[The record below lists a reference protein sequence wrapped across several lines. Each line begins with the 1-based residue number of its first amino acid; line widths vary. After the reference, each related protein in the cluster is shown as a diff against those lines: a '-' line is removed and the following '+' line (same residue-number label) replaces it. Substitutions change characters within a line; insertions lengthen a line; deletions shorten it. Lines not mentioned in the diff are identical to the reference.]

1 MDKNKNSSKED
12 NIIKIKLL
20 DIFPSIKELK
30 EQKGE
35 IDIVFQGS
43 DIFYN
48 LIELLSTKKE
58 ISLKTQKP
66 AIIISLIKST
76 NIFATCLFNIKP
88 GEQWINFSYGNKKKK
103 DTTLAQNLI
112 DCIKMKIKCVISRM
126 IGNINSNNN
135 TSTNTKKLKKNFPNN
150 PKINYGSVLTENNN
164 VKSQSILNQNFH
176 KLNINSRLLTNKGNK
191 RISLET
197 SPKEKTTKTKFT
209 NLRNNN
215 TINNNSN
222 INKQNHVESFL
233 NKKNDFYNEKKNTVE
248 EKGLKRINTNT
259 KNSYNRI
266 IDDDL
271 GLRLNKIMLNKNDES
286 NLNLTQRT
294 RKNLPSNY
302 NLEYA
307 NKGNDNNLM
316 YNNLKSNKNLKNKQM
331 LKNKLLNNGNKK
343 TEIKNVTSEYNINK
357 KIKKEISSNNFINK
371 SNNYDINYSKNRKS
385 NNKKRVD
392 RSHDYIESFNV
403 EEKMGPMTNR
413 RNKDI
418 LNDLK
423 SNINKNAKTPDLSR
437 SNKYKMKIY
446 DKTIESEKFTT
457 INGEKINKNK
467 YIKDSPILRN
477 LSSDLDSYSE
487 DKNKNEDEISDN
499 NSMYKSDNYSK
510 LKEDFILLYSDNY
523 VQNVQED
530 LLKLEIELFVEKMTG
545 LISAYHYEINEKKI
559 ENKILEKNL
568 KENSKNYIDFCKLYT
583 KLNLIKKNHKRK
595 HQRIQKNKSNIKEI
609 NDKNFETNK
618 TELELFKLI
627 FPNKENDK
635 NNNNNNIDNIE
646 NVDKREELKN
656 IINILLTK
664 EENKNIFINTDLYT
678 KWCDI
683 NKTECE
689 NNINKELDKDLKK
702 DINEEKDLDK
712 DLNKDKDIEK
722 QIDNNLDNNL
732 NNDLDKDLNN
742 DKKIE
747 KQIDDN
753 SDNNLNNDINKDL
766 NNDKNIEKQIDNN
779 SHNNLN
785 NDINK
790 DLNIDI
796 NKDLNNDINKD
807 LNNDINKELNND
819 INKELN
825 KDLNKD
831 MNKEMNKDI
840 NRSLDDFKYVK
851 PKARTRV
858 IPKLQQTKFNSKNN
872 NNAYELNYNIM
883 NNSRNIINSDK
894 KEQTININNI
904 NSKKEEAINYNN
916 YSCLTLN
923 SNTEVYSKNSAIY
936 SLYPNKYY
944 SKKLPK

>member
-20 DIFPSIKELK
+20 DIFPSINELK

-35 IDIVFQGS
+35 IDIIFQGS

-66 AIIISLIKST
+66 AIIISLIKSS

-112 DCIKMKIKCVISRM
+112 DCIKVKIKCVISRM
-126 IGNINSNNN
+126 IGNININSNNN
-135 TSTNTKKLKKNFPNN
+135 TNTNTKKLKKNFPNN

-164 VKSQSILNQNFH
+164 AKSQSILNQNFH

-191 RISLET
+191 RISLEN

-215 TINNNSN
+215 TMNNNSN
-222 INKQNHVESFL
+222 INKRNHVESFL

-248 EKGLKRINTNT
+248 EKGLKRINT
-259 KNSYNRI
+259 KNSYNRL
-266 IDDDL
+266 IDEDL

-294 RKNLPSNY
+294 RKNLPGNN

-316 YNNLKSNKNLKNKQM
+316 YNNLKINKNLKNKQM
-331 LKNKLLNNGNKK
+331 LKNKLLNNNNKK

-357 KIKKEISSNNFINK
+357 KIKKEVSSNNFINK

-385 NNKKRVD
+385 NKKRVD
-392 RSHDYIESFNV
+392 RSHDYTESFNI

-413 RNKDI
+413 RNKDT
-418 LNDLK
+418 LNYLK
-423 SNINKNAKTPDLSR
+423 NNTNKNAKTPDLSR

-457 INGEKINKNK
+457 INGEKIKKNK
-467 YIKDSPILRN
+467 YIKDSPFLRN

-487 DKNKNEDEISDN
+487 DKNKNEDELSDN
-499 NSMYKSDNYSK
+499 NSMYESDNYSK

-568 KENSKNYIDFCKLYT
+568 KENSVNYIDCCKLYA
-583 KLNLIKKNHKRK
+583 KLNLIKKNYKRK
-595 HQRIQKNKSNIKEI
+595 YLRIQKNKSNIKEI

-627 FPNKENDK
+627 FPNKDNDK
-635 NNNNNNIDNIE
+635 NDNNNNIDNIE

-689 NNINKELDKDLKK
+689 NNINKELDKDLNK
-702 DINEEKDLDK
+702 DINEEKELDK

-722 QIDNNLDNNL
+722 QTDNNLDNDLNKDLDKDLNKDKDIGKKIDNNLDN
-732 NNDLDKDLNN
+732 DL
-742 DKKIE
+742 
-747 KQIDDN
+747 
-753 SDNNLNNDINKDL
+753 NKDL
-766 NNDKNIEKQIDNN
+766 D
-779 SHNNLN
+779 
-785 NDINK
+785 
-790 DLNIDI
+790 
-796 NKDLNNDINKD
+796 KD
-807 LNNDINKELNND
+807 LNNDINKEL
-819 INKELN
+819 K

-840 NRSLDDFKYVK
+840 DRSLEDFKYVK

-872 NNAYELNYNIM
+872 NNAYELNYYIM
-883 NNSRNIINSDK
+883 NTSKNKPEEIIINSDR
-894 KEQTININNI
+894 KEQTININDF
-904 NSKKEEAINYNN
+904 NSKKEESINYNN
-916 YSCLTLN
+916 YSCLTVN